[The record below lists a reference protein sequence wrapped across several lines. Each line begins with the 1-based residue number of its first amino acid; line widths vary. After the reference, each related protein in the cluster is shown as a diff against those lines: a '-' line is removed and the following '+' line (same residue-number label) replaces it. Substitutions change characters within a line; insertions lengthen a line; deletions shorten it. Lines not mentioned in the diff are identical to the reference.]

1 LKRVNKMGLKQIGDL
16 VTSFGLGA
24 VAIIVLMRL
33 VIMLISYIIKDLSG
47 KIDALYE
54 IIDNLRKE
62 IEQSKEGKQ

>member
-1 LKRVNKMGLKQIGDL
+1 MGLKQIGDL